1 MTNPRIE
8 TIPML
13 PFGMLNAFLLIK
25 GDSAILVD
33 TGLPNSARRVEKA
46 LKKNGLGWSNLR
58 LIVLTHAHID
68 HAGSAADLRD
78 LSAAPIIAHEAELA
92 YCQGRTPIFLPTRW
106 FGRLFRMTGA
116 IQRPFRYFTPD
127 LIVSGDGHD
136 LSDYGISA
144 RLLFTPGHTPGSLSL
159 LLEDGGVLAGDLAA
173 SGILL
178 GGIARKNRPIQPPF
192 EETPRQVAASLR
204 LLLSLGCTRF
214 FLGHGGPLTAREID
228 RHIRNLDAK
237 S

>member
-1 MTNPRIE
+1 
-8 TIPML
+8 ML
-13 PFGMLNAFLLIK
+13 PFGMLNAFLLIEGNK
-25 GDSAILVD
+25 AILVD
-33 TGLPNSARRVEKA
+33 TGLPNSAPRVENA
-46 LKKNGLGWSNLR
+46 LKKNGLDWSNLK

-68 HAGSAADLRD
+68 HAGSAADLRE
-78 LSAAPIIAHEAELA
+78 LSSAPIIAHEKELA
-92 YCQGRTPIFLPTRW
+92 YCQGRPPILLPTRW

-116 IQRPFRYFTPD
+116 IQQPFRYFTPD
-127 LIVSGDGHD
+127 LIVSGDAHD
-136 LSDYGISA
+136 LSDYGVSA
-144 RLLFTPGHTPGSLSL
+144 RLSFTPGHTPGSLSL
-159 LLEDGGVLAGDLAA
+159 LLENGGVLAGDLAA

-192 EETPRQVAASLR
+192 EESPRQVAASLR
-204 LLLSLGCTRF
+204 LLLSQGCTRF